1 MSRAIFIDI
10 ETNGLDPERHSV
22 VEVAV
27 VVVGAGDRIVQE
39 FSSLADPGPTAL
51 MATEPEALRV
61 NGLTIEEIQAAPPA
75 VEVARKLKECLDG
88 YKDYPIHAYHR
99 NFDEDFLRRPPWE
112 VKGLWG
118 ECVMEAAAKVME
130 YAGALR
136 SRRHGKPK
144 YPTLT
149 EAAHYFG
156 VAVEGLHRGLLDAK
170 LLHRVYS
177 ALLRVRENVEDY

>member
-1 MSRAIFIDI
+1 VDV
-10 ETNGLDPERHSV
+10 ETTGLRPEVHSV
-22 VEVAV
+22 VEVGAV
-27 VVVGAGDRIVQE
+27 ALSGNGDLISQ
-39 FSSLADPGPTAL
+39 FSSLAYPGEEAL
-51 MATEPEALRV
+51 RDADPEALRV